1 MSDDMATTIER
12 ETAQRSARRSP
23 VSPEQPADPAK
34 PSGRKRTVFIIVGV
48 VLLGLVAVGARRWIY
63 SLRHVSTDNAQ
74 VDGHIVPIL
83 PKVGGYVLEVRTDE
97 NRPAK
102 AGDTLVVLDDRDY
115 KARLAQAEADL
126 AVALAGVSN
135 RERVGQ
141 AEAQVAQAQAN
152 AEKAHADLE
161 RIKPL
166 AEKDIVPKQA
176 LDAAEAAARAADA
189 ALAAAQAALLG
200 ADARVGAAR
209 AARDQAALN
218 LSYTRITAPAEGV
231 VSKKSVEVGQ
241 LVQPGQPLMSLVPL
255 GDVWVTANLKETQ
268 TADVSPG
275 DPADFTVDAYPGR
288 HFSGHVESLSPA
300 TGAKFSLLPPDNAT
314 GNFTK
319 VVQRIPVRIRLDG
332 KNDAAHP
339 LRPGM
344 SVNVTITTSRIRTG
358 IRCTT
363 FVKFP
368 VALSGGSSE
377 NFAPVAGERLSTCPL
392 KCRPGYA
399 STVKSA
405 GSPGLTS
412 AVCVSFR
419 FAVTHTSPS
428 GTRLMSG

>member
-12 ETAQRSARRSP
+12 DTAQRSARPSP
-23 VSPEQPADPAK
+23 VSPEEPAAPAK
-34 PSGRKRTVFIIVGV
+34 PGGRRRTVFIIMGV
-48 VLLGLVAVGARRWIY
+48 VLLGLVAVGTRRWIY
-63 SLRHVSTDNAQ
+63 SLSHVSTDNAQ

-83 PKVGGYVLEVRTDE
+83 PKVGGYVLDVRTDE
-97 NRPAK
+97 NRSAK

-115 KARLAQAEADL
+115 RARLAQAEGDL

-135 RERVGQ
+135 RVRVGQ

-218 LSYTRITAPAEGV
+218 LSYTRLTAPASGV
-231 VSKKSVEVGQ
+231 VSKKTVELGQ
-241 LVQPGQPLMSLVPL
+241 LVQAGQPLMSVVPL
-255 GDVWVTANLKETQ
+255 EDVWITANLKETQ
-268 TADVSPG
+268 IADVKPG
-275 DPADFTVDAYPGR
+275 EPVDFTVDAYPGA
-288 HFSGHVESLSPA
+288 HFRGHVESISPA
-300 TGAKFSLLPPDNAT
+300 TGARFSLLPPDNAT

-319 VVQRIPVRIRLDG
+319 VVQRVPVRIRPD
-332 KNDAAHP
+332 KVDPAHP

-344 SVNVTITTSRIRTG
+344 SVDVTIQT
-358 IRCTT
+358 
-363 FVKFP
+363 K
-368 VALSGGSSE
+368 
-377 NFAPVAGERLSTCPL
+377 
-392 KCRPGYA
+392 
-399 STVKSA
+399 
-405 GSPGLTS
+405 
-412 AVCVSFR
+412 
-419 FAVTHTSPS
+419 
-428 GTRLMSG
+428 